1 MKRFILSL
9 GSLAVLFGAM
19 SSPLLAAGHG
29 GGHSSGHSGSGHA
42 VAHSTSHSAV
52 HTGHTVAHSTGHAAI
67 HTVAHS
73 SAVIHGG
80 AHVGAGNFH
89 GLHHGFGG
97 YLLRD
102 YRGWGNSYWNARYRC
117 QWYYCPEA
125 SCYYYW
131 YAPWACYL
139 SVSQIALYPP
149 TVTVVN
155 NNIVNASP
163 GIGTPGMPN
172 TPMPLPQ

>member
-1 MKRFILSL
+1 MKRFILGL
-9 GSLAVLFGAM
+9 GSMAVLCGAM

-29 GGHSSGHSGSGHA
+29 GGHGSHSSGHVTHSVSHA
-42 VAHSTSHSAV
+42 VTHSS
-52 HTGHTVAHSTGHAAI
+52 GHTVVHSGAI
-67 HTVAHS
+67 V
-73 SAVIHGG
+73 HGG
-80 AHVGAGNFH
+80 VHVGVSGSFH
-89 GLHHGFGG
+89 GFHHGFGG

-139 SVSQIALYPP
+139 PVSQIALYPP
-149 TVTVVN
+149 TVAVVN
-155 NNIVNASP
+155 NNIVNPSSP
-163 GIGTPGMPN
+163 GLA
-172 TPMPLPQ
+172 TPMPPPQ